1 MIIDIPTGFSVNP
14 IISFLPLIPETP
26 SPPLALRI
34 RPYLYRRTSD
44 NDAFFF
50 EKGLPQNDC
59 QFTKGRVR
67 CLLCWK
73 CQGTSENHV
82 HHIKNN
88 TSPNKHPKDVL
99 DESSPLFL
107 SLSSLLSST
116 LRALAEVTS
125 VAASLSQ
132 TEERAV
138 LLHRVAHSHELHL
151 RSHLLH
157 GHEHALELGRL
168 LSLAALREHHQLAL
182 VRVQSLHVRLQGLHL
197 SLNTHTRALQT
208 CSFCGSP
215 RQCRWSQPL
224 WG

>member
-1 MIIDIPTGFSVNP
+1 MLRENTPHNAQRKHSVILKTNP
-14 IISFLPLIPETP
+14 LHLGI
-26 SPPLALRI
+26 
-34 RPYLYRRTSD
+34 
-44 NDAFFF
+44 
-50 EKGLPQNDC
+50 
-59 QFTKGRVR
+59 
-67 CLLCWK
+67 
-73 CQGTSENHV
+73 
-82 HHIKNN
+82 
-88 TSPNKHPKDVL
+88 NKHNTLVL
-99 DESSPLFL
+99 DETNPLFL

-197 SLNTHTRALQT
+197 SLNTHTRDYRLVRSAVVHGNADGLSLSGVDAGLLGVKVET
-208 CSFCGSP
+208 ENPPSAPSA
-215 RQCRWSQPL
+215 
-224 WG
+224 